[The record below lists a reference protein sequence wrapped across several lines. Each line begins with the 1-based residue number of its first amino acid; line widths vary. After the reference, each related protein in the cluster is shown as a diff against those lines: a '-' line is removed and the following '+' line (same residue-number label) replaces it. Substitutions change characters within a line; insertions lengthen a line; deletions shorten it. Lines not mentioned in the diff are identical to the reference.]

1 MSIETKMNNEQIG
14 AVRERP
20 LSPHLMIYKPQITS
34 VLSIGHRFA
43 GAAVIA
49 GGAFFVF
56 WLCSLAFY
64 PELYGFLEMVLGNIF
79 GKLFIIAWTAPLFYH
94 IANGIRH
101 YFWDVGLLLELKV
114 AKIAGV
120 CAVLLAGFW
129 TACVFVLAFFSWD
142 IVKYVLS
149 YMENAG

>member
-1 MSIETKMNNEQIG
+1 MSIEAKTNNEQVG
-14 AVRERP
+14 VVRERP
-20 LSPHLMIYKPQITS
+20 LSPHLTIYKPQMTS

-49 GGAFFVF
+49 GGVFFVF

-64 PELYGFLEMVLGNIF
+64 PKLYGILEFLLGNVF
-79 GKLFIIAWTAPLFYH
+79 GKLIIVAWTAPLFFH

-101 YFWDVGLLLELKV
+101 YFWDVGLLLELNV

-120 CAVLLAGFW
+120 FVVLLAGFW
-129 TACVFVLAFFSWD
+129 TVCAFTFVFFSQYILD
-142 IVKYVLS
+142 FITSLF
-149 YMENAG
+149 M